1 MDVTDEHPRPSHKT
15 RKAGPPVRGVWTV
28 SGKTFE
34 GSAGGIF
41 VINAGEVT
49 ASRRSAIHH
58 SYNSTFT
65 SAPASSKRTYR
76 AMRTDEI
83 TVSGRAGW
91 LPRPFAFSAK
101 AGDSTLAH
109 SAATSDGSPSVPACA
124 PSTATQSL
132 PPSYSQKHRTFPH
145 ESPADQWFDETQF
158 ESYRALGE
166 FIGIAADR
174 RNPEGD

>member
-83 TVSGRAGW
+83 TVSGRAGRV
-91 LPRPFAFSAK
+91 PHPFAFCAK
-101 AGDSTLAH
+101 GGMAAPAFRVFCEGRGFYAFSLRFNFGRLPIRSRLRAVHCDSISTTLL
-109 SAATSDGSPSVPACA
+109 
-124 PSTATQSL
+124 Q
-132 PPSYSQKHRTFPH
+132 
-145 ESPADQWFDETQF
+145 
-158 ESYRALGE
+158 
-166 FIGIAADR
+166 
-174 RNPEGD
+174 PEA